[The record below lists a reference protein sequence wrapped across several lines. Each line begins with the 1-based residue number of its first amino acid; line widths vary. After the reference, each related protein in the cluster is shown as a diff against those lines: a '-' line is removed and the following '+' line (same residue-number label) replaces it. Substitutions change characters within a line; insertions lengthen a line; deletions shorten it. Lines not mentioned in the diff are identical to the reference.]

1 VKYARKFLWDMPEKE
16 ERRVIDSTTR
26 RTVDMRECISKL
38 HKTFK
43 NLKAN
48 LRREVEN
55 QADFYQKQKTEV
67 VVQKKS
73 RTEYFSKDFK
83 AHITRKQKAIKIF
96 YDLYGAIDLLD
107 TDSSHE
113 HHDLIVGKG
122 DQEII

>member
-1 VKYARKFLWDMPEKE
+1 MPEKE
-16 ERRVIDSTTR
+16 ERRVIDCTTR
-26 RTVDMRECISKL
+26 RTVDIQECISKS
-38 HKTFK
+38 HETFN

-48 LRREVEN
+48 FRREVEN

-83 AHITRKQKAIKIF
+83 PHTRRKQKAIKIF
-96 YDLYGAIDLLD
+96 YGLYEPMDFRD
-107 TDSSHE
+107 KDSSHE
-113 HHDLIVGKG
+113 HHDLIVGKN